1 MIHTVH
7 IHTLIELAEG
17 ILTYVI
23 SIFFDRFGLM
33 VMSLLQLEITKPLP
47 SQLPPSSPIIR
58 KVMEVEPELCILK
71 VLVSLRGSASGSTT
85 VPAVCVCGGGGVRS
99 VYRHAMAVNVVTASV
114 CM

>member
-1 MIHTVH
+1 M
-7 IHTLIELAEG
+7 IHTLIEFAEG

-47 SQLPPSSPIIR
+47 SQLPPSSPMIR
-58 KVMEVEPELCILK
+58 NVMEVEPELCILK
-71 VLVSLRGSASGSTT
+71 VLVSLRGSVSGSTT
-85 VPAVCVCGGGGVRS
+85 VPAVCVCGGGGGQEC